1 MHWTLTVSILLAVA
15 EAFRS
20 LPGII
25 WAIRC
30 PADSPNYVLPR
41 APTRLLG
48 RRSK

>member
-1 MHWTLTVSILLAVA
+1 MHWTVTILILFAVA

-30 PADSPNYVLPR
+30 PADSPNYVLPP
-41 APTRLLG
+41 APMRLIG
-48 RRSK
+48 RHK